1 MRFAREII
9 DTLKIE
15 LGFLK
20 FRSVELN
27 VHNKISSSKVIMD
40 AFLTGLDNLTVLFKA
55 STWVVN

>member
-27 VHNKISSSKVIMD
+27 VDNKISSSKVIMNT
-40 AFLTGLDNLTVLFKA
+40 FF
-55 STWVVN
+55 